1 MYLNREEERIL
12 NGEYGEVMQKA
23 MEILVAL
30 GEIYNADKLIH
41 IKSAHISGVSYYNI
55 GDAGL
60 EFLREFSRGV
70 RVSVKT
76 TLNPCGAD
84 LLRWREMGIND
95 EFIIKQIEIVD
106 IFTRIG
112 VEPTLSCTPY
122 LTSNKPNKGD
132 HIAWGESSAVA
143 YANSVLGAMTNRES
157 GISALASALIGKT
170 PRYGMHLREERRPKI
185 RIKVKARLEKPSD
198 YGALA
203 YAISKKIKSNEIPWI
218 EGINGIGIE
227 ELKIFSA
234 SIATYTGLPI
244 YHIQGITAEWREFS
258 NISLSETIEIED
270 LDIKNAYD
278 YLNDRFEEV
287 DLIWIGCPHIGIEEF
302 ARISKLLKG
311 KSVRVEMWITTSRYV
326 RRIAEKKGYIEVIE
340 RSGAKILCDTCI
352 AVAPLKNKFKTL
364 ITNSAKAF
372 YYCRGVNNFLVKVL
386 NLDKCIQYAIK
397 GGSIE

>member
-1 MYLNREEERIL
+1 M
-12 NGEYGEVMQKA
+12 
-23 MEILVAL
+23 
-30 GEIYNADKLIH
+30 
-41 IKSAHISGVSYYNI
+41 
-55 GDAGL
+55 
-60 EFLREFSRGV
+60 
-70 RVSVKT
+70 
-76 TLNPCGAD
+76 
-84 LLRWREMGIND
+84 
-95 EFIIKQIEIVD
+95 EIVD

-258 NISLSETIEIED
+258 NISLR
-270 LDIKNAYD
+270 N
-278 YLNDRFEEV
+278 
-287 DLIWIGCPHIGIEEF
+287 
-302 ARISKLLKG
+302 
-311 KSVRVEMWITTSRYV
+311 
-326 RRIAEKKGYIEVIE
+326 
-340 RSGAKILCDTCI
+340 
-352 AVAPLKNKFKTL
+352 
-364 ITNSAKAF
+364 
-372 YYCRGVNNFLVKVL
+372 
-386 NLDKCIQYAIK
+386 
-397 GGSIE
+397 